1 MPCENYK
8 DVLIEAAASGAEPQ
22 TELRTHL
29 AACAPCRT
37 AFAEE
42 QALFASIDAGL
53 RQSVS
58 AEVPASLLPR
68 VRARI
73 SEEALPRRSWFTNW
87 LTVATAAAIIAGFFV
102 TRVVWRL
109 NLRPNPP
116 ANNAQANP
124 PTPVLP
130 PPQAPVRT
138 PEPSSAANSH
148 SNPQTLL
155 ARNSQN
161 LRLQPVRNSIPEVL
175 VPRDQEVLLT
185 TYAEQWGQRKRG
197 SLLAQNSG
205 ETLLAPLEVAPIQI
219 AELDVKLLAD
229 EKSQ

>member
-8 DVLIEAAASGAEPQ
+8 NALIEAAASGTEPQ
-22 TELRTHL
+22 SELRAHL

-73 SEEALPRRSWFTNW
+73 SEETMPQRSWFTNW
-87 LTVATAAAIIAGFFV
+87 LTVASAAAIIAALFV
-102 TRVVWRL
+102 ARVVWHP
-109 NLRPNPP
+109 NLSQNPP
-116 ANNAQANP
+116 AITALTNL

-130 PPQAPVRT
+130 SPEAPVRT
-138 PEPSSAANSH
+138 PEPSGRTNSH
-148 SNPQTLL
+148 PYPQTF
-155 ARNSQN
+155 AERNSPN
-161 LRLQPVRNSIPEVL
+161 PRVQPARNSIPEVL
-175 VPRDQEVLLT
+175 VPRDQEVLLIA
-185 TYAEQWGQRKRG
+185 YAEQWRLDKHA
-197 SLLAQNSG
+197 SHLAQNSG
-205 ETLLAPLEVAPIQI
+205 ETNLAPLEVAPIQI
-219 AELDVKLLAD
+219 AELDVKHLAD
-229 EKSQ
+229 EESQ